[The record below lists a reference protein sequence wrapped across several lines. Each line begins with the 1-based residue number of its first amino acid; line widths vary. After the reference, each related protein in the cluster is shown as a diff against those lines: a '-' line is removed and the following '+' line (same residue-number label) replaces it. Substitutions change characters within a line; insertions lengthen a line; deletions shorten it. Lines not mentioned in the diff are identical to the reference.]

1 MYVKDRMVKDPV
13 CIGPE
18 TKISEALSKMTD
30 FHRMPV
36 VDEQHHLIGLVSAG
50 MIEESTATKTTSLSI
65 YELNYL
71 LHKMSV
77 EEIMIRDV
85 VTISP
90 DALLEEAAVTMR
102 KNNVGCLPV
111 VDPEGKV
118 IGIITHNDIFEAFI
132 DLLGYYQKGARYVIQ
147 VDEDKIGVLASIS
160 ACLRDMG
167 ASISNLAVYHTVR
180 GIEVVVIASKT
191 DCKEG
196 LEKAG
201 YNVTSV
207 IERN

>member
-132 DLLGYYQKGARYVIQ
+132 V
-147 VDEDKIGVLASIS
+147 
-160 ACLRDMG
+160 
-167 ASISNLAVYHTVR
+167 
-180 GIEVVVIASKT
+180 
-191 DCKEG
+191 
-196 LEKAG
+196 
-201 YNVTSV
+201 
-207 IERN
+207 